1 MYLLKFEYLRQSM
14 LIMEV
19 LHVRKTVLS
28 FTGK

>member
-28 FTGK
+28 STGK